1 MTKTYKE
8 AYQLM
13 EKLASNHHQMVYDRI
28 ARNPMLEAL
37 QIDVINVLYAQLLAL
52 SKKMESL

>member
-1 MTKTYKE
+1 
-8 AYQLM
+8 M